1 MENPI
6 KVQTRWYHLIA
17 WFFGGAF
24 LINSVPHL
32 VAGVSGSP
40 FQTPFASPPGQGL
53 SSCTVNVLWAAF
65 NLLVAYVLL
74 RRTGSFNLRRT
85 KHVVPFGLGLFI
97 MAIVL
102 ARQLGRLHG
111 GLL

>member
-1 MENPI
+1 MENSI
-6 KVQTRWYHLIA
+6 IVQTRWYHFVA
-17 WFFGGAF
+17 YFFGGAF

-53 SSCTVNVLWAAF
+53 SSSTVNVLWGAL
-65 NLLVAYVLL
+65 NLLVAYLLLL
-74 RRTGSFNLRRT
+74 RAGNFELRQP
-85 KHVVPFGLGLFI
+85 KHVVPFGLGVLI
-97 MAIVL
+97 MALML
-102 ARQLGRLHG
+102 ARALGRLHG